1 MIPLRSVKILQLIGI
16 LLYGYFYAPVNKYL
30 TYIVYHRGV
39 IQLFKHI
46 YFVFACKLIVC
57 IACWSLLTSGLTRE
71 TT

>member
-39 IQLFKHI
+39 IQLFVVLH
-46 YFVFACKLIVC
+46 L
-57 IACWSLLTSGLTRE
+57 
-71 TT
+71 